1 MNDHAN
7 RYFTVFLS
15 LALIGLFV
23 AVFGHR
29 LFELPQSAYWAFG
42 IVDGASILGVSHV
55 LGICERSK
63 PKPPETP

>member
-29 LFELPQSAYWAFG
+29 LFDLPQS
-42 IVDGASILGVSHV
+42 VVGAAQVAQVAHL
-55 LGICERSK
+55 
-63 PKPPETP
+63 